1 LNEGQK
7 YVAVKIDLR
16 SSRRISDRAE
26 AQERLFA
33 TMRALNEEFADAVQS
48 RFIVTHGDEAQG
60 LLRADMASSVVRVME
75 RAVDGMRPQML
86 RFGIGLGTL
95 ATPIQPDAIGM
106 DGEAW
111 YRASE
116 KIADAARE
124 RKFVLFSGFGEE
136 ADNQSSAMANLLL
149 YLRYRWTDDQQRV
162 IELVEACPTQAVAA
176 ERLGISQA
184 AVSKS
189 LRISGWR
196 YYSDGQD
203 ALVRILNSASG
214 ASGDRSF

>member
-1 LNEGQK
+1 MNKKQK
-7 YVAVKIDLR
+7 YVAVKMDMR
-16 SSRRISDRAE
+16 SSRRISDRAA

-33 TMRALNEEFADAVQS
+33 TMKALNEEFADAVQS

-60 LLRADMASSVVRVME
+60 LLRADMVSSVVRVME
-75 RAVDGMRPQML
+75 RAVDGMRPAIL

-111 YRASE
+111 YRASAT
-116 KIADAARE
+116 IADAART

-136 ADNQSSAMANLLL
+136 LDIQSSAMANLLL
-149 YLRYRWTDDQQRV
+149 YLRYRWTNDQQRV
-162 IELVEACPTQAVAA
+162 IELVEACPTQAAAA
-176 ERLGISQA
+176 EQLGISQA

-189 LRISGWR
+189 LRIAGWR
-196 YYSDGQD
+196 YYIDGRD
-203 ALVRILNSASG
+203 ALVRMLDFASDG
-214 ASGDRSF
+214 SGDRSF

>member
-1 LNEGQK
+1 MNKKQK

-33 TMRALNEEFADAVQS
+33 TMRALNQEFADAVES
-48 RFIVTHGDEAQG
+48 KFIVTHGDEAQG

-75 RAVDGMRPQML
+75 RAVDGMRPEMM
-86 RFGIGLGTL
+86 RFGIGFGKL
-95 ATPIQPDAIGM
+95 ATPLQPDAIGM

-111 YRASE
+111 YRASA

-124 RKFVLFSGFGEE
+124 RKFVLFSGFGKEV
-136 ADNQSSAMANLLL
+136 DIQSGAMANLLL
-149 YLRYRWTDDQQRV
+149 YMRYRWTEDQQRV
-162 IELVEACPTQAVAA
+162 IELVEACPTQAAAA
-176 ERLGISQA
+176 EHLGISQA

-196 YYSDGQD
+196 FYSDGRD
-203 ALVRILNSASG
+203 ALIRILDSASG
-214 ASGDRSF
+214 APGGRSF